1 MIRRLFSFTLISSTL
16 ISFSQTGP
24 AGVGSSATNVFW
36 LKADVGAYNDAGVTL
51 ATNTQS
57 VRQWNDQSGN
67 TKNFSEGTAGQRPTF
82 RTGVI
87 NGFPVIRFDGSDDR
101 ISNTSITSG
110 NNATFYAVVSY
121 SSLPSSNPGIFQ
133 GSPATL
139 LLSTGGAD
147 KSVGMWVSNANRPWG
162 RGTQTNSTQRN
173 ISLVATTAA
182 STNYIIESN
191 YTGTAINQ
199 NVNGTASGTVAYD
212 GTLKSWTEFAIGRQ
226 GSETWAGDIAEVIA
240 FNTSINAAQ
249 RVLVQNYLSAKYN
262 IGLAAANDVYTMDNA
277 GNGNFDYDVAGI
289 GRVDASNIHNDA
301 QGTGIVKINNP
312 SGLGNGEYFIF
323 GHDNAAV
330 AANDITDIPA
340 GVQSRMTR
348 VWRVSEVG
356 EVGTVDVSLDLAGL
370 GSVTASDLQLII
382 DTDNDGVFTD
392 EVPVSGAVLVGGTVY
407 KWSGVDIDNGSR
419 FSFGTSNA
427 SQTPMP
433 VELTEFYATPEN
445 NGVVLN
451 WSTATEKNS
460 DRFEIEKSIDG
471 LSFEKIG
478 TEDSKATNG
487 NSNYQLN
494 YSYTDNAPSD
504 GMSYYRLKQIDF
516 NGAFEYHPIIS
527 VDFEVKNNIR
537 FVVFPN
543 PNMGEF
549 SVDFSGI
556 ENEHEVL
563 IEMYSMEGKVVYK
576 NQFTSESMATNTVH
590 IVPEEKIR
598 SGQYIVNFY
607 VEGIKYPVKVLVN

>member
-1 MIRRLFSFTLISSTL
+1 MIKQLLSIAFISSTL
-16 ISFSQTGP
+16 VCLSQTGP

-36 LKADVGAYNDAGVTL
+36 LKADAGVFNDLGVTL
-51 ATNTQS
+51 ATNTQT

-67 TKNFSEGTAGQRPTF
+67 TKNFIEGTSGQRPTF
-82 RTGVI
+82 RTSVM
-87 NGFPVIRFDGSDDR
+87 NGMPAVRFDGSDDR
-101 ISNTSITSG
+101 ITNTSITSG
-110 NNATFYAVVSY
+110 NNATFYAVVNY
-121 SSLPSSNPGIFQ
+121 SSLPSSNPGILQ

-147 KSVGMWVSNANRPWG
+147 KAIGMWVSNANRPWG
-162 RGTQTNSTQRN
+162 RGVQSNSTQCN
-173 ISLVATTAA
+173 ISQVATTAA
-182 STNYIIESN
+182 STNYIIESDYN
-191 YTGTAINQ
+191 GTAINQ
-199 NVNGTASGTVAYD
+199 SVNGTASGTVAYN
-212 GTLKSWTEFAIGRQ
+212 GTLRSWTEFAIGRQ

-249 RVLVQNYLSAKYN
+249 KVLVQNYLSAKYN
-262 IGLAAANDVYTMDNA
+262 IGIAAANDIYTMDNG

-289 GRVDASNIHNDA
+289 GRVDASNIHNNA
-301 QGTGIVKINNP
+301 QGTGIVKIDNP
-312 SGLGNGEYFIF
+312 TGLGNGEYFVF
-323 GHDNAAV
+323 GHDNAA
-330 AANDITDIPA
+330 ATANNTTDVPA

-348 VWRVSEVG
+348 VWRASEVG
-356 EVGTVDVSLDLAGL
+356 EVGNIDISLDLAGL
-370 GSVTASDLQLII
+370 GSVTASDLRLII
-382 DTDNDGVFTD
+382 DSDNDGVFTD
-392 EVPVSGAVLVGGTVY
+392 EVPVSGAVLVSATVY

-419 FSFGTSNA
+419 FSFGTINSTA
-427 SQTPMP
+427 TPMP
-433 VELTEFYATPEN
+433 VELTEFYAAPESN
-445 NGVVLN
+445 MVVLN

-460 DRFEIEKSIDG
+460 NLFEIEKSTDG

-487 NSNYQLN
+487 NSNAQLN
-494 YSYTDNAPSD
+494 YSYKDNSPSD

-527 VDFEVKNNIR
+527 VDFEVKNNVK

-563 IEMYSMEGKVVYK
+563 IEMYSMEGKLVYK
-576 NQFTSESMATNTVH
+576 NQFMSESMATNTVH
-590 IVPEEKIR
+590 IVPEEKIQ

-607 VEGIKYPVKVLVN
+607 VEGIKYPVKVIVN